1 MTVQVIEILSQF
13 KYMLAVTWPYTD
25 RKGLTFTLDQYNS
38 SMQII
43 FPFKGRD
50 LGYLKDV
57 EEIQKKIKNQTVAVK
72 QSYCLDC
79 DGNETA
85 VLENNWKSS
94 VI

>member
-1 MTVQVIEILSQF
+1 MQVIEILSQF

-57 EEIQKKIKNQTVAVK
+57 EEIHQRKSKIRQLLSNRRIV
-72 QSYCLDC
+72 
-79 DGNETA
+79 
-85 VLENNWKSS
+85 
-94 VI
+94 

>member
-1 MTVQVIEILSQF
+1 MSNHINKTGYNLSSLWIVTVQVIEILSQF

-43 FPFKGRD
+43 FPFKDRD

-57 EEIQKKIKNQTVAVK
+57 EEIHQRKSKIRQLLSNSRIV
-72 QSYCLDC
+72 
-79 DGNETA
+79 
-85 VLENNWKSS
+85 
-94 VI
+94 